1 MDTGALRWW
10 IYLRRRRSFL
20 RHRAEQRSSCVALSR
35 EEVETLLVEGVYQG
49 LLRPDALCDVH
60 CLGRPCNVSQHHRNT
75 GLDDPVTVLG
85 DGDPVDNAHTEPTIQ
100 ALANRT
106 AYAKAFLDLLGALA
120 APVQVTAGRLYLALK
135 GTTDAGVLE
144 VLTGASDVDNRLIGM
159 VQFTDIL
166 SGAADKA
173 IARIKG
179 RLNGST
185 LGNRGGKVVVEV
197 KSDGNNTHADIVTVH
212 KDGVDVTGAIAPQAG
227 SPLVPR
233 WRVSMDRLAVTSWR
247 KATCRDFPTSSLT
260 TPGSTALV
268 PAYLRQRQTRISG
281 SIPLPRALDC
291 ACVSRS
297 PIRGP
302 TPTTP
307 LALPRKC
314 RRTSDLRRTFTVSFS
329 RKDHNAH

>member
-1 MDTGALRWW
+1 MSHNIT
-10 IYLRRRRSFL
+10 
-20 RHRAEQRSSCVALSR
+20 
-35 EEVETLLVEGVYQG
+35 ET
-49 LLRPDALCDVH
+49 PAW
-60 CLGRPCNVSQHHRNT
+60 T
-75 GLDDPVTVLG
+75 TPVTVLG

-212 KDGVDVTGAIAPQAG
+212 KDGVDVTGAIGATGGITAG
-227 SPLVPR
+227 ATVAGVDGSFSGHIVAQSYVQGLSNKLIDDA
-233 WRVSMDRLAVTSWR
+233 WINCTGAGVSA
-247 KATCRDFPTSSLT
+247 PTSNANFGINPVAPSTGLRLRFAFTNTRPNANYAFSIAPEMPTNLGPAENVYGFILT
-260 TPGSTALV
+260 EKTTTHIEFRWVAFTDFAGGFAD
-268 PAYLRQRQTRISG
+268 
-281 SIPLPRALDC
+281 LDTTGTKFNLF
-291 ACVSRS
+291 V
-297 PIRGP
+297 RG
-302 TPTTP
+302 
-307 LALPRKC
+307 
-314 RRTSDLRRTFTVSFS
+314 
-329 RKDHNAH
+329 